1 MAKWW
6 LPVARPAAPARPRFR
21 PQAHP
26 AVARAGRVLAV
37 VLAGAGGG
45 AAVELIGARWVAAGL
60 GALAGVA
67 ALLAWWPLSAIAAL
81 LGSAALNRFVVPG
94 GGANIK
100 PEHIAAVALVAVLV
114 ARLALSPPRPGGP
127 RLRFGSGLALAG
139 LLLYLGA
146 NLLASLL
153 NAPQPADSLRL
164 VGLITLVAVPYGLAL
179 NLITDRVTLR
189 QALLFWLALGVLE
202 AISGLGIMLL
212 WRAMGLDLGVQ
223 QVLGA
228 PPVPVGT
235 LREGNIFGSYTGAVA
250 VGLLALLLTTRRRAY
265 LLIGGAALLIVLA
278 GLAISLSRGAWVGF
292 VAGAALVGLVR
303 AGVLLRRGAP
313 LALLVAMLVPL
324 GVLLLAPLGR
334 TPIQSDLL
342 GRLASLDFG
351 TLGQQQTVLERLD
364 TYEKAWEGITAR
376 PLLGNG
382 TGSFG
387 QRYVYRSVDE
397 PGWVGNL
404 ELHLLYDSGLLGLA
418 GFTLFVAM
426 IAWQA
431 ARAYRRSREPLVRG
445 TILALGGG
453 LLSLLVA
460 YQATEATWLAFTWV
474 HLGLL
479 AAATAVAGTAPPSA
493 DSGGHPIPGLAR
505 AAKP

>member
-1 MAKWW
+1 
-6 LPVARPAAPARPRFR
+6 VER
-21 PQAHP
+21 
-26 AVARAGRVLAV
+26 VGRGLAV
-37 VLAGAGGG
+37 LLAGAGGG

-60 GALAGVA
+60 GALAALA
-67 ALLAWWPLSAIAAL
+67 ALLAWWPGRAIAAL
-81 LGSAALNRFVVPG
+81 LGPAALNRFVVLG
-94 GGANIK
+94 GGASIK
-100 PEHIAAVALVAVLV
+100 PEHIAAVGLAAVLV
-114 ARLALSPPRPGGP
+114 ARLALAPPRPGGP

-139 LLLYLGA
+139 LALYLGA

-153 NAPQPADSLRL
+153 NAPQPADSLRQ

-189 QALLFWLALGVLE
+189 QALLLWLALGVLE
-202 AISGLGIMLL
+202 AMSGLGIMLL
-212 WRAMGLDLGVQ
+212 WRATGLDLGVQ

-235 LREGNIFGSYTGAVA
+235 LREGNIFGSYCGAAA
-250 VGLLALLLTTRRRAY
+250 VGLLALLPTTRRRAY
-265 LLIGGAALLIVLA
+265 FLIGSAVLLIVLA

-303 AGVLLRRGAP
+303 AGVLARRGAP
-313 LALLVAMLVPL
+313 VALLLAILVPL

-364 TYEKAWEGITAR
+364 TYEKAWEGITAQ

-387 QRYVYRSVDE
+387 QRYVYRSVNE

-404 ELHLLYDSGLLGLA
+404 ELHLLYDSGLIGLA
-418 GFTLFVAM
+418 RFALFTGV
-426 IAWQA
+426 IGGRA
-431 ARAYRRSREPLVRG
+431 ARAYRRSRDPLLRG
-445 TILALGGG
+445 TLLALGGG

-474 HLGLL
+474 HFGLF
-479 AAATAVAGTAPPSA
+479 AAATAVAAAAPGGLITGDPPAPPSHSEA
-493 DSGGHPIPGLAR
+493 IRQKKIINTPLLNLDSSSG
-505 AAKP
+505 K

>member
-1 MAKWW
+1 
-6 LPVARPAAPARPRFR
+6 V
-21 PQAHP
+21 
-26 AVARAGRVLAV
+26 
-37 VLAGAGGG
+37 GGG
-45 AAVELIGARWVAAGL
+45 AAVEWIGARWVAAGL
-60 GALAGVA
+60 AALAALA

-100 PEHIAAVALVAVLV
+100 PEHVVAVGLAVVLV
-114 ARLALSPPRPGGP
+114 GRLALSPPRPGGP
-127 RLRFGSGLALAG
+127 RLRFGSGVALAG
-139 LLLYLGA
+139 LALYLGA

-153 NAPQPADSLRL
+153 NAPQPGDSLRQ
-164 VGLITLVAVPYGLAL
+164 VGLVTLVAVPYGLAL

-189 QALLFWLALGVLE
+189 QVLWLWLGLGVLE
-202 AISGLGIMLL
+202 AIGGLGIMLL
-212 WRAMGLDLGVQ
+212 WRTTGLDLGVQ

-228 PPVPVGT
+228 PPVPMGT
-235 LREGNIFGSYTGAVA
+235 LREGNIFGSYIGAVA
-250 VGLLALLLTTRRRAY
+250 VGLLALLLTLRRRAH
-265 LLIGGAALLIVLA
+265 LLLGSAALLILLA

-303 AGVLLRRGAP
+303 AGVFVRRGAP
-313 LALLVAMLVPL
+313 VALLLAGLLPLV
-324 GVLLLAPLGR
+324 VLLLAPLGR
-334 TPIQSDLL
+334 PPIQSDLL

-364 TYEKAWEGITAR
+364 TYEKAWEGIAAR
-376 PLLGNG
+376 PWLGNG
-382 TGSFG
+382 TGSFD

-404 ELHLLYDSGLLGLA
+404 ELHLLYDSGLLGFA
-418 GFTLFVAM
+418 GFWLFVGV
-426 IAWQA
+426 IGWRA
-431 ARAYRRSREPLVRG
+431 ARAYRRCRDPLLRG

-479 AAATAVAGTAPPSA
+479 SAATALVTHVPGRTPPAVGLIPDHAPKQDLP
-493 DSGGHPIPGLAR
+493 
-505 AAKP
+505 